1 MADAA
6 THIAKYAPLLHYS
19 FPALPRRSLTLH
31 REAKGLQQDLKEL
44 LKKNDLFD
52 KEIDIKRKK
61 CVHCTLRL
69 VLL

>member
-6 THIAKYAPLLHYS
+6 TPIAKYAPLL
-19 FPALPRRSLTLH
+19 PRPIFGHLLTPH

-61 CVHCTLRL
+61 CVYCTPRPAIL
-69 VLL
+69 